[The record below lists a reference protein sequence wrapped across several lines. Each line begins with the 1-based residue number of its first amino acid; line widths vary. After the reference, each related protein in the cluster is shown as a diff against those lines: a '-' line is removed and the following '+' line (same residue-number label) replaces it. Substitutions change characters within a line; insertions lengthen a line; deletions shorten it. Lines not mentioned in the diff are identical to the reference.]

1 MTFISKM
8 KEDTTEVELKWPNY
22 LQHLR
27 KSLSDMFKSMESTAD
42 VTLVCEDGTETKA
55 HKLILSVSS
64 NILNNAIN
72 DLPVN
77 GKKIFLKGIQ
87 NQEIRSILEYMYLGV
102 VKVNQ
107 AKMNELIEAAKIL
120 QIHDFEKVPPVI
132 ETKLPCKECGMKF
145 YNNGTLNRHILSK
158 HEGLTFSCD
167 QCDYQT
173 SRKDTL
179 TSHILSKHLKSKFK
193 CDSCE
198 FVGKERALRAH
209 KSIVHK
215 GKRIMCCYC
224 DYQADSRHALVKHK
238 MYNHDGIIK
247 YDCRE
252 CDYQGTQE
260 RHLKNHMKKHEDTKF
275 PCFKCN
281 FQSTTKSELKHHY
294 QLQHK

>member
-1 MTFISKM
+1 M

-55 HKLILSVSS
+55 HKLVLSASS
-64 NILNNAIN
+64 NFLNNAIN

-87 NQEIRSILEYMYLGV
+87 NQEIQSILEYMYLGV

-120 QIHDFEKVPPVI
+120 QVYDFEKVPSVM
-132 ETKLPCKECGMKF
+132 ETVKKEKLPCKECSLKF
-145 YNNGTLNRHILSK
+145 YDNGTLNRHIQSK

-167 QCDYQT
+167 QCDYQS

-179 TSHILSKHLKSKFK
+179 SGHIQNKHLKLKLK
-193 CDSCE
+193 CDGCD
-198 FVGKERALRAH
+198 FVGKVRALRDH
-209 KSIVHK
+209 KKVVHK
-215 GKRIMCCYC
+215 GQKFTCCYC

-247 YDCRE
+247 YDCGE

-260 RHLKNHMKKHEDTKF
+260 RHLKNHMKKHEDTKY
-275 PCFKCN
+275 PCFKCS
-281 FQSTTKSELKHHY
+281 FQSTSKSELKYHY